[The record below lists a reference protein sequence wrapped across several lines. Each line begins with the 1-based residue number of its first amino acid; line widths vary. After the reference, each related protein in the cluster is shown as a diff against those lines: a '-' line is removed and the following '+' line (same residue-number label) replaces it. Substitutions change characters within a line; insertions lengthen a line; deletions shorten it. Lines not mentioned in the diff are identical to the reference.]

1 MIISSLQAPYK
12 TLRLPEHSK
21 MTSRIKKITRFRGS
35 QAGFQTISMANTIAD
50 EPINT
55 PRAHNQEKSN
65 GFWI

>member
-1 MIISSLQAPYK
+1 MIISSLQALYK

-21 MTSRIKKITRFRGS
+21 MTSRTKITRFRGS